1 MAMVRVA
8 FVRVANGI
16 TTNGMAIGMA
26 TNGMTIGMAIGI
38 TTNGTFVDTG

>member
-1 MAMVRVA
+1 MVRVA

-26 TNGMTIGMAIGI
+26 TNGMTRNGMAIGI